1 MSSLGSIRHMHSF
14 SNGSTRSWP
23 LGLVLFENILFACA
37 VASVGQDFFLIFCL
51 FSLGPTMASPPA
63 SVASGQDQE
72 SWANMEVATGTGQML
87 EAVIAHTEPQPLQTG
102 QSGQSVED
110 DGYEQPIGVMILGQP
125 TAGQDDAADQALLG
139 QAAGSGPMSSLGSW
153 NVQPLPSIDLQ
164 AGQSDGQSSIG
175 TWIIPDLGSSQEK
188 IG

>member
-37 VASVGQDFFLIFCL
+37 VASVGQDFLTFCL
-51 FSLGPTMASPPA
+51 FLLGPTMASPAA

-102 QSGQSVED
+102 QSGQSVET
-110 DGYEQPIGVMILGQP
+110 DGYEQPIGVMILGQ
-125 TAGQDDAADQALLG
+125 AEDG
-139 QAAGSGPMSSLGSW
+139 AAGSGPMSSLGQATSLGSW

>member
-1 MSSLGSIRHMHSF
+1 MALHAHGLLALSF
-14 SNGSTRSWP
+14 FKTYV
-23 LGLVLFENILFACA
+23 LLVLLPVLVKI
-37 VASVGQDFFLIFCL
+37 FLTFCL
-51 FSLGPTMASPPA
+51 FLLGPTMASPVA

-110 DGYEQPIGVMILGQP
+110 DGYEQPIGVMILGQ
-125 TAGQDDAADQALLG
+125 AEED
-139 QAAGSGPMSSLGSW
+139 AAGSGPMSSLGQATSLGSW
-153 NVQPLPSIDLQ
+153 NVQPLPSIDIQ

-175 TWIIPDLGSSQEK
+175 TWIIPDLGSSREK
-188 IG
+188 IGEC